1 MATQEENAIK
11 LIKSL
16 KRRKNIDNLDIFIPS
31 RDNSFFHYFSI
42 SGFLNDEYFS
52 VYIMESKKSK
62 TVEIDSSTD
71 CKEEIKK
78 ILVQYNL
85 M

>member
-1 MATQEENAIK
+1 MATQEENARK

-16 KRRKNIDNLDIFIPS
+16 KRRKNIDNLSVHESNNNGWI
-31 RDNSFFHYFSI
+31 NYFSI
-42 SGFLNDEYFS
+42 CGFLKDEYFS
-52 VYIMESKKSK
+52 FTITKMYKEKC
-62 TVEIDSSTD
+62 EISILTD

-85 M
+85 I